1 MKDFRSRSKHKSLQL
16 NLKCSQIFSIW
27 RLWAF
32 LQLFYYDFCRFNI
45 IGFRSYPSAESRSII
60 SKCWR
65 TPICV
70 QPFNNSTDNNGIP
83 AGAHTDAIQS
93 YKYGSSMLSLIN
105 TVTDHIPTEALN
117 VKANQYSEAT
127 IFIFEQE
134 TESWIG
140 FNGSHLFPV
149 LFLWDFIWISCLTCF
164 VITVDHLLQCCHV
177 KYLDWYKIL
186 PHTGLKLSYKIK
198 NVFHHKCVI
207 LNWKAKSVNRIWYRR
222 L

>member
-16 NLKCSQIFSIW
+16 NSKCSQIFQYLKLIS
-27 RLWAF
+27 F
-32 LQLFYYDFCRFNI
+32 LQLFCYDFGFFNNIRFR
-45 IGFRSYPSAESRSII
+45 FHHFVKSRSII
-60 SKCWR
+60 SKCWW

-70 QPFNNSTDNNGIP
+70 QPFSNSTDSNGIP

-105 TVTDHIPTEALN
+105 TVTDHIPTEALK

-140 FNGSHLFPV
+140 FNSSHLFPV
-149 LFLWDFIWISCLTCF
+149 LLLWESIWISCLTCF

-177 KYLDWYKIL
+177 KYLDWHKIL
-186 PHTGLKLSYKIK
+186 PHTEKKILQIR
-198 NVFHHKCVI
+198 KCFPP
-207 LNWKAKSVNRIWYRR
+207 
-222 L
+222 